1 MYWEHICETNTSKI
15 LTVLKLEHI
24 MFWFLP
30 PETPFLLIGS
40 FCLFP
45 PTTLFVSSESA
56 KQSRVF
62 KPLCCMYRFCILF
75 LFSMMTTLNNKN
87 DDDISWS
94 SKGCLVR
101 AAWCLCLC
109 LVTLRIFTNYTS
121 NWNQVSLT
129 PCFPQSFS
137 STLHL
142 HKWSDIGVIDFAFDN
157 FYCTNATLQQWLWV
171 DEYLDRHQVNDQTL
185 PFDSLSV
192 AGCQSI
198 SSRIYL
204 CA

>member
-56 KQSRVF
+56 KTIWNIWTSLLLLYW
-62 KPLCCMYRFCILF
+62 LCIPF
-75 LFSMMTTLNNKN
+75 LFSMMTTLNNNN

-129 PCFPQSFS
+129 PCFPQWFS
-137 STLHL
+137 STLNL
-142 HKWSDIGVIDFAFDN
+142 NI
-157 FYCTNATLQQWLWV
+157 
-171 DEYLDRHQVNDQTL
+171 
-185 PFDSLSV
+185 
-192 AGCQSI
+192 
-198 SSRIYL
+198 
-204 CA
+204 